1 MALEEDRAWLGAFR
15 RGERDALARVFDAY
29 VEDVARTIRAGVVVK
44 TGDGPVRVGQ
54 NLMESDVEALIH
66 DTFVKAFAERAR
78 LSYDGIRPYGAWLG
92 TIARN
97 VLLDHG
103 RSLQTKRFADVE
115 LERLSGDE
123 PAQDEIVHQGQL
135 RGVLA
140 RFLSALDE
148 LDRRVFKLRFAEARS
163 RRDAGEELGLSEMQV
178 RRRDVRLKRDLA
190 SFLRANDVAGNLQ
203 LDESGPV
210 PMLGNEEEV
219 A

>member
-1 MALEEDRAWLGAFR
+1 VALEEDRAWLGAFR

-190 SFLRANDVAGNLQ
+190 SFLRANDVAGDLQ

>member
-1 MALEEDRAWLGAFR
+1 MALEQDRAWLGAFR

-66 DTFVKAFAERAR
+66 DAFVKAFAERAR